1 MLRSRARRQGRARRS
16 RSIAGTTFDR
26 ITVTALPGAPS
37 LGRLEA
43 GGRVIRCALGRGGIG
58 RSKREGDGVTP
69 AGIHPL
75 RRLWYRSDRS
85 GHPPTRLPV
94 RRIGAEDGW
103 CDAPGDRNYNRHV
116 RLPYAG
122 SHEAMRRTDGLYDHV
137 VEIGFNDARRVQGG
151 GSAIFLHVARPGL
164 LPTEGCIALP
174 ADELR
179 KLLPRLGPRTR
190 IVIR

>member
-16 RSIAGTTFDR
+16 RSIAGTTFDQ
-26 ITVTALPGAPS
+26 ITVTALPGASS

-69 AGIHPL
+69 AGVHPL
-75 RRLWYRSDRS
+75 RRLWYRGDRHA
-85 GHPPTRLPV
+85 HPATRLPV
-94 RRIGAEDGW
+94 LRIGAEDGW
-103 CDAPGDRNYNRHV
+103 CDASGDRNYNRHV

-122 SHEAMRRTDGLYDHV
+122 SHEAMRRTDALYDHV
-137 VEIGFNDARRVQGG
+137 IEIGFNDARRVQGG

-174 ADELR
+174 AAELR

>member
-1 MLRSRARRQGRARRS
+1 MLGSRARRQGRARRS
-16 RSIAGTTFDR
+16 GSIAGTTLDR

-43 GGRVIRCALGRGGIG
+43 GGRVIRCALGRGGIRRG
-58 RSKREGDGVTP
+58 KREGDGVTP
-69 AGIHPL
+69 AGVHPL
-75 RRLWYRSDRS
+75 RRLWYRSDRHS
-85 GHPPTRLPV
+85 HPPTMLPV

-103 CDAPGDRNYNRHV
+103 CDAPGDRNYNRSV

-122 SHEAMRRTDGLYDHV
+122 SHEAMRRRDGLYDHV

-151 GSAIFLHVARPGL
+151 GSAIFLHVARPGF
-164 LPTEGCIALP
+164 LPTEGCIAI
-174 ADELR
+174 AAGELR